1 MKSIM
6 DDCRK
11 VDVGS
16 WEIFEGDRRIG
27 YFESD
32 GKSYEFK
39 SCAGTTIGG
48 NGEIY
53 GNQPVKWYLEH
64 CAKTLKMNYWRYVK
78 RKQEIK
84 TWIK

>member
-6 DDCRK
+6 DVCRQ
-11 VDVGS
+11 VDAGR
-16 WEIFEGDRRIG
+16 WEIYEGIRVIG

-39 SCAGTTIGG
+39 SCAGPTIGG

-53 GNQPVKWYLEH
+53 GNQPVKWYLLRLSLEGTSKKLLSL
-64 CAKTLKMNYWRYVK
+64 AKSIAI
-78 RKQEIK
+78 QIS
-84 TWIK
+84 

>member
-6 DDCRK
+6 DDCRQ
-11 VDVGS
+11 VDAGR
-16 WEIFEGDRRIG
+16 WEIYEGIRVIG

-39 SCAGTTIGG
+39 SCAGPTIGG

-53 GNQPVKWYLEH
+53 GNQPVEWFLQN
-64 CAKTLKMNYWRYVK
+64 CAKTMKINYWRYIN
-78 RKQEIK
+78 RKKEK
-84 TWIK
+84 KS